1 MYLSFVKNEK
11 YQIGQYVKYQ
21 PSGDG
26 FILSLITC
34 SRILSIIYLC
44 TLYLMQKSMKVNKI
58 LFKLKNFIQTQRV
71 VRSVMNIRKQI
82 AVVIKSQ

>member
-1 MYLSFVKNEK
+1 
-11 YQIGQYVKYQ
+11 
-21 PSGDG
+21 
-26 FILSLITC
+26 
-34 SRILSIIYLC
+34 
-44 TLYLMQKSMKVNKI
+44 MQKSMTVNKI